1 LGVHALAD
9 LVRGGRLRAD
19 VVLGA
24 AFDAIERGRAGGLN
38 AFVAAHDGP
47 RAALAAAGRAGGA
60 IAEGRKKAR
69 GKGGGPLAGV
79 PVAVGDDVADLVLP
93 TTAGSRVLAG
103 YVSPYEATAVARL
116 LDAGAVVVGKTNVDE
131 FGMGWGTETSAYG
144 PTANPA
150 ARAHTPGGSAGG
162 AAAAVASG
170 AVRAAL
176 GADAGGGLRQAAAA
190 CGVVGVRPTY
200 GRVSRSGLVGA
211 TSSLEQVGVCARSVD
226 DAAAVLE
233 VIAGRDPRDATTADL
248 EVDRLRPPGGPF
260 EDGRPLRGVRV
271 GRPKEYFGDDV
282 APAVRAAV
290 DAAIAL
296 ARDLGAHVEEVAL
309 EHAELAP
316 AAYHAIAAVEAASSL
331 ARYDGVRFGAA
342 SAPGG
347 ARAVYDAAR
356 GGFGPEV
363 VRRVALGTHLLSRAD
378 RDGHYRRAQDARAR
392 IARDLADA
400 LGDVDLLVTP
410 TTPAPAPPPADVP
423 SAAFRQ
429 DAFTVGPSLA
439 GLPAV
444 TIPVARVG
452 GVPVGMQLV
461 GRHFGEPLL
470 LRAAAA
476 LERALGPEARA

>member
-1 LGVHALAD
+1 
-9 LVRGGRLRAD
+9 
-19 VVLGA
+19 
-24 AFDAIERGRAGGLN
+24 
-38 AFVAAHDGP
+38 
-47 RAALAAAGRAGGA
+47 
-60 IAEGRKKAR
+60 
-69 GKGGGPLAGV
+69 
-79 PVAVGDDVADLVLP
+79 
-93 TTAGSRVLAG
+93 
-103 YVSPYEATAVARL
+103 
-116 LDAGAVVVGKTNVDE
+116 
-131 FGMGWGTETSAYG
+131 
-144 PTANPA
+144 
-150 ARAHTPGGSAGG
+150 
-162 AAAAVASG
+162 
-170 AVRAAL
+170 
-176 GADAGGGLRQAAAA
+176 
-190 CGVVGVRPTY
+190 VGV
-200 GRVSRSGLVGA
+200 A
-211 TSSLEQVGVCARSVD
+211 SSLEQVGVCARTVD

-233 VIAGRDPRDATTADL
+233 VVAGRDPRDATSADL

-260 EDGRPLRGVRV
+260 EDGRPLRGVRI
-271 GRPKEYFGDDV
+271 GRPKQYFGDDV

-296 ARDLGAHVEEVAL
+296 ARDLGADVEELSL
-309 EHAELAP
+309 EHAERAP
-316 AAYHAIAAVEAASSL
+316 AAYHVIAAVEAASNL

-378 RDGHYRRAQDARAR
+378 GEGHYRRAQDARAR
-392 IARDLADA
+392 VARDLADA
-400 LGDVDLLVTP
+400 LGGVDLLATA
-410 TTPAPAPPPADVP
+410 TTPAPAPAAADAP
-423 SAAFRQ
+423 SATAFRQ

-444 TIPVARVG
+444 TIPVGRVG